1 LPEGYAIK
9 TNLFSESILLFS
21 NGTTATVLENS
32 KLRLDK
38 FIQAPFE
45 AQGNAFGQLAAE
57 PSASEVSINMEI
69 GSLVVQTKK
78 LNKSSSF
85 QITTPTGTAGIRG
98 TQFQMA
104 MSPNTGMKL
113 DVAESQV
120 AFTPVGNAQ
129 PVLVGPGRGLDA
141 SASGSL
147 KQRSISPSA
156 AQTISAKNSVASSA
170 CAAVPVTT
178 AKQATKKAQ
187 QADDGQ
193 DSGDDQE
200 GGSDGDEPAQ
210 KEDST
215 QQDSD
220 SDKQAKSSNNKAG
233 TDFLSRS
240 GLVSQRSVSAA
251 ENQMKIKNTED
262 NIAQIFENLKKT
274 YPNADPNDI
283 YNSLLDVINNNPN
296 LLNQLL
302 GDQGSSVS
310 SVLEEV
316 QNQTQDSLDSD
327 DDETIDVNIPLPP
340 NVTPPDPPSFS
351 PGMGKSVV
359 YSFEPTDTIVSIG
372 LYEEGIPV
380 PLEVS
385 FLNLDDLNTEND
397 FELIFSKFE
406 NWDATDEVKIIN
418 AIGLDVFIH
427 EIGINPSKYDNFNV
441 AIQHAIG
448 LAQSF
453 LEEVTLTTLIPADKV
468 RNARGLIDEFA
479 NNPYAFEF
487 AKLLARHGAISN
499 PSNQAATDNL
509 LSILGSEKLANPDY
523 LTNLLVQ
530 TLLPGQSY
538 NSEELNGGLIG
549 ARNASIDPKTAKQ
562 LQVQLQDVD
571 ALVGGDIF
579 IGAGATIDVSTYLPA
594 KGENDGTK
602 IFTIAA
608 AKDLSLHGDVTFK
621 NDNHAE
627 DHALS
632 IGSAGDLN
640 IQAGSKIH
648 YEGSNLG
655 IGTAGDLKLLDVEID
670 VGGNLAIGSLGD
682 LDIEFTES
690 GSKLFSVG
698 RYSDRDNVY
707 LYANDLIKVQG
718 LQFNDRARE
727 IYMEAI
733 TVNLKNVNFPEYS
746 EVMLRSQKGTLD
758 FGTFS
763 SPTIGG
769 VNLTNVKHLGIS
781 PDRSLQ
787 QSDFSGSNGKWNSTT
802 THNNGTP
809 ALRVRAFS
817 NGNAGSGVN

>member
-1 LPEGYAIK
+1 MVFSLQQLRQSCLFFALTLASALTWGQSGSVIVIQTKGVVEAYSPQDVKLKDPVVRGSVLPEGYAIK

-38 FIQAPFE
+38 FVQAPFE

-120 AFTPVGNAQ
+120 AFTPTGKAQ

-147 KQRSISPSA
+147 KQRPISPSA

-170 CAAVPVTT
+170 CAAVPVAT

-187 QADDGQ
+187 QADGNEGTGEEAEGSKDG
-193 DSGDDQE
+193 GDPDQE
-200 GGSDGDEPAQ
+200 GE
-210 KEDST
+210 
-215 QQDSD
+215 
-220 SDKQAKSSNNKAG
+220 SDKQAKSSGNQAAEAFIG
-233 TDFLSRS
+233 RS
-240 GLVSQRSVSAA
+240 SSVSQRTISSA
-251 ENQMKIKNTED
+251 EIQRVQKET
-262 NIAQIFENLKKT
+262 
-274 YPNADPNDI
+274 ADKLLQT
-283 YNSLLDVINNNPN
+283 NS
-296 LLNQLL
+296 
-302 GDQGSSVS
+302 
-310 SVLEEV
+310 EE
-316 QNQTQDSLDSD
+316 TDA
-327 DDETIDVNIPLPP
+327 IPA
-340 NVTPPDPPSFS
+340 PPSVVP
-351 PGMGKSVV
+351 PGPPSLTPGIGKSVL
-359 YSFEPTDTIVSIG
+359 YSFDPTDRLVSIG
-372 LYEEGIPV
+372 LYEDEIPV
-380 PLEVS
+380 PVEVS
-385 FLNLDDLNTEND
+385 FLDLDDLNTEDD

-406 NWDATDEVKIIN
+406 NWDTEDEVKIIN
-418 AIGLDVFIH
+418 AIGLDVFID
-427 EIGINPSKYDNFNV
+427 EIGLNPYKYDNFNV
-441 AIQHAIG
+441 AVQHAIG

-453 LEEVTLTTLIPADKV
+453 LEEVTLTTFIPADRV
-468 RNARGLIDEFA
+468 RNARGLIDEFT

-487 AKLLARHGAISN
+487 AKLLAKHGAISN

-509 LSILGSEKLANPDY
+509 LSILGSEKLSDPNY
-523 LTNLLVQ
+523 LTKLLDQ
-530 TLLPGQSY
+530 TLIPGDSY

-549 ARNASIDPKTAKQ
+549 ARNASMDSQSAQ
-562 LQVQLQDVD
+562 HLQVRLQNVD

-579 IGAGATIDVSTYLPA
+579 IEAGASIDVSTYLPP

-608 AKDLSLHGDVTFK
+608 AKDLSLHGDVIFT

-627 DHALS
+627 DHALAL
-632 IGSAGDLN
+632 GSAGNLN

-655 IGTAGDLKLLDVEID
+655 IGTAGDLRLVDVGID

-682 LDIEFTES
+682 LDIEFTEP

-718 LQFNDRARE
+718 LRFNERARE

-733 TVNLKNVNFPEYS
+733 TVNLKDVNFPEYS

-758 FGTFS
+758 FGTFN

-817 NGNAGSGVN
+817 NANAGSGTN